1 VCVAEIVEADAPH
14 RAAFHEV
21 PERGAEQP
29 RRDRC
34 AVCLGEDEIRY
45 VKSGS
50 PVTNFTIAVNRRT
63 KQDDSVDHID
73 VVAWDTLA
81 ETSNAYLTKGM
92 PVLVEGR
99 LAIRSYESKSGEKH
113 KAAEVI
119 ISLLQMLN
127 RGTSRESNARID
139 SDADLELKA

>member
-1 VCVAEIVEADAPH
+1 MGNYNRIILVGNLV
-14 RAAFHEV
+14 
-21 PERGAEQP
+21 
-29 RRDRC
+29 RDP
-34 AVCLGEDEIRY
+34 EIRY
-45 VKSGS
+45 VQSGS

-63 KQDDSVDHID
+63 KQDDSVDYID
-73 VVAWDTLA
+73 VVAWDKLA

-127 RGTSRESNARID
+127 RGTSRESNASID
-139 SDADLELKA
+139 SAADLELEA